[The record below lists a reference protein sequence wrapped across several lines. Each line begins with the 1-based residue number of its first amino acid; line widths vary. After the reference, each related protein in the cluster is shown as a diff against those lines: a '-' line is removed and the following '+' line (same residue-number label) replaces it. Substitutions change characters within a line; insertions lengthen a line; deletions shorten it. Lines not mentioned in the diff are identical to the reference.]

1 MNGIYLGLGTNLGN
15 RHENLNQALSLINVK
30 IGKVIKKSSIHE
42 TKAWGKTN
50 QPDFLNMVIQ
60 IETDLI
66 PHELLSCCI
75 SIENQLGRVRKEK
88 WGERIIDIDILYYNN
103 LKISEDNLT
112 IPHPFIE
119 ERDFVLIPLKEL
131 I

>member
-103 LKISEDNLT
+103 LKINDDVLT

-119 ERDFVLIPLKEL
+119 ERDFVLVPLKEL